1 MSEGTEALREHVA
14 ELEERVTELENRL
27 DGTDNPAAGADLRGF
42 VESRN
47 PSSHTER
54 SLYIAYY
61 LETNREQDEF
71 TVDDIEGAYREC
83 RVQPAGN
90 MSDVLGRMEER
101 EWLLRSGK
109 KGQTQVWRLT
119 ATALNTV
126 EEGSKDGSE

>member
-1 MSEGTEALREHVA
+1 MSEEAEALREHVA

-27 DGTDNPAAGADLRGF
+27 DGTDNPAAGADLREF
-42 VESRN
+42 VESHN

-71 TVDDIEGAYREC
+71 TVDDVKAAYREC

-109 KGQTQVWRLT
+109 EGQTQVWRLT
-119 ATALNTV
+119 AKALNTV